1 MDTTIDG
8 VLDRIRP
15 RDRGRVSGLLR
26 GLTAPGTEEQT
37 QHITVS
43 RVGGGGEESQVG
55 RWEPAD
61 GVGLV
66 DWIGTVLDGQAADAA
81 PATAKVRIRGWY
93 TGSNPGPGATA
104 VLQPV
109 ESSKRQPVAALPVP
123 ARRNPPTPTNTVSA
137 SSPADPGSPRGDPDA
152 LRERIVALETRLAV
166 ALDGRR
172 WYEEAHREA
181 RATIMELE
189 RELRQTH
196 AALAEVLADRGAL
209 QRERDRVDRRLDRR
223 DVRIRG
229 LEQAVV
235 ETARERDEAIAHRD
249 EIACER
255 DELEEVADQAMAELR
270 KRLGIPED
278 ED

>member
-1 MDTTIDG
+1 MDTTIDD

-15 RDRGRVSGLLR
+15 RDRGKVRSLLHD
-26 GLTAPGTEEQT
+26 LADPGTNARIR
-37 QHITVS
+37 HISVS
-43 RVGGGGEESQVG
+43 RVGGGGEETQVG
-55 RWEPAD
+55 RWEPSD
-61 GVGLV
+61 GIGLV
-66 DWIGTVLDGQAADAA
+66 DWIGTVLDGQASDAA

-109 ESSKRQPVAALPVP
+109 ESVKYQPVAALPVP
-123 ARRNPPTPTNTVSA
+123 ARETPPARENSISA
-137 SSPADPGSPRGDPDA
+137 SSPADRGPPGEDPSA
-152 LRERIVALETRLAV
+152 LRERIIALEARLAM

-172 WYEEAHREA
+172 WFEDAHREA
-181 RATIMELE
+181 GATIMELE

-196 AALAEVLADRGAL
+196 AALVEVVADRGAL
-209 QRERDRVDRRLDRR
+209 QRDSDRVDRRLDRR